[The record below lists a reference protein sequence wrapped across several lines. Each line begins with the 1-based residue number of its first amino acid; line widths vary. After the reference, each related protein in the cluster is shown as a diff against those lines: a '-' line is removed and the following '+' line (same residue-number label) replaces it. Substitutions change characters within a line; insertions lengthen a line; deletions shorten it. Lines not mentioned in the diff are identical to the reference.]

1 MGQHYVPQYYL
12 EGFCDLSTP
21 SNIWVYDRG
30 SNQKFRTSVKTVAN
44 ENNRWPK
51 KTEEYLANHI
61 EAPANLV
68 LDKICE
74 RQPITQGDKDVLSA
88 YMVTMLQRVP
98 KGLQRA
104 KAAAPDVIDKVFTD
118 LRQDIMTLITAHPSR
133 ESVLQDILQKLPG
146 LRSKYETDF
155 PMEAWYQNITEDAL
169 PRVRVVFPAM
179 TWIFLTSD
187 KGQPFLTNDNPVFFF
202 EGIGIGKPESEITFP
217 ISSTVVLWATWR
229 KNLEEGYIPAKEP
242 VIREINRRTAS
253 AATRY
258 VYYSKEEQWVVR
270 LVQKKNLKLRKLA

>member
-1 MGQHYVPQYYL
+1 M
-12 EGFCDLSTP
+12 STS
-21 SNIWVYDRG
+21 SNIWVYEKG
-30 SNQKFRTSVKTVAN
+30 SNRVFRTSVKTVAN

-51 KTEEYLANHI
+51 NTEKYLANHI

-68 LDKICE
+68 LDKIRE
-74 RQPITQGDKDVLSA
+74 RQPITQGDKDVFSA

-98 KGLQRA
+98 KGLQRT
-104 KAAAPDVIDKVFTD
+104 KAAAPEVMDKVFTD
-118 LRQDIMTLITAHPSR
+118 LKRDIMTLITAHPAR
-133 ESVLQDILQKLPG
+133 ESVLQNILQKLPS
-146 LRSKYETDF
+146 LRSKYEIDF
-155 PMEAWYQNITEDAL
+155 PMEAWYQNITPDAL
-169 PRVRVVFPAM
+169 PRVRVVLPAM

-217 ISSTVVLWATWR
+217 ISNTVVLWATWR
-229 KNLEEGYIPAKEP
+229 KNLVEGYVPAKET

-258 VYYSKEEQWVVR
+258 VYYSKEEQWVVG
-270 LVQKKNLKLRKLA
+270 LIQKKNPKLHKLA